1 MKYFLLA
8 GEASGDLHG
17 SNLMKALKEQDPQAE
32 FAYWGGDLMAAK
44 GGALLKHYRELAFMG
59 VVEVIANIGTILRN
73 FSLCRKQ
80 ILEFKP
86 DIVVMI
92 DYPGFNLKMTKFCH
106 EQGIP
111 VYYYISPKIWAWKK
125 SRINSIRKYVDRMAV
140 ILPFEVPFYE
150 SLGYP
155 VEYVGNPLLD
165 AIASRRPGLPDRES
179 FLKNNSLDAKP
190 IIALLAGSR
199 KQEIK
204 RLLPV
209 MLGLPEQFPNY
220 QFVIAGAPSLP
231 AELYQQYISNK
242 PVKIVYNQ
250 TYELLSH
257 AHAAVV
263 TSGTATLETALFR
276 VPQVVIYKANRLSYQ
291 IAILFV
297 KVPFFSLVNLIA
309 GRGIVREFL
318 QNNLENDTL
327 NELRKILTDKNYY
340 NRILNDYDELITTMG
355 QSGVSDRVARSIQN
369 LLKCCQGE

>member
-1 MKYFLLA
+1 MKYFILA

-17 SNLMKALKEQDPQAE
+17 SNLMKALKRQDPQAE
-32 FAYWGGDLMAAK
+32 FAFWGGDLMATE
-44 GGALLKHYRELAFMG
+44 GGTLLKHYRDLAFMG
-59 VVEVIANIGTILRN
+59 VVEVLVNIGTILRN
-73 FSLCRKQ
+73 FRLCRQQ
-80 ILEFKP
+80 ILHFAP
-86 DIVVMI
+86 DVVVMI
-92 DYPGFNLKMTKFCH
+92 DYPGFNLKMSQFCH
-106 EQGIP
+106 QQSIP

-125 SRINSIRKYVDRMAV
+125 SRIKLIRRYVDRMAV

-150 SLGYP
+150 SLSYP

-165 AIASRRPGLPDRES
+165 AIAARRPSMPDKDL
-179 FLKNNSLDAKP
+179 FLKNNSLSPKP

-209 MLGLPEQFPNY
+209 MLSLPEKFPDY

-231 AELYQQYISNK
+231 PQLYKQYTYGQ
-242 PVKIVYNQ
+242 PVRIVYNQ
-250 TYELLSH
+250 TYELLNH
-257 AHAAVV
+257 AYAAVV

-309 GRGIVREFL
+309 GREIVKEFL
-318 QNNLENDTL
+318 QNNLEKDTL
-327 NELRKILTDKNYY
+327 AELRNILSNKDYY
-340 NRILNDYDELITTMG
+340 NQILKDYDELVTTMG
-355 QSGVSDRVARSIQN
+355 EPGVSERVARSILN
-369 LLKCCQGE
+369 LLKCCQEK